1 MANSGHLEIL
11 QRGVDVWNQWRGA
24 HPEILPD
31 LKGADLRG
39 MDLGFGNFN
48 EADLSRAD
56 LTLSILENAS
66 LKGANLRNA
75 ILKNA
80 NIRFANFSDADLRGT
95 HLSGVDRS
103 GTVFSVTGPEERKH
117 EYKRQGL
124 FSGKEKVISGF
135 VLVIALLLFLFVMNN
150 LRDKASLATCMR
162 HQANLKKAVS
172 FYHART
178 VLEGQ
183 GRHPD
188 SLQDLVTA
196 GHLTKLPVCP
206 SGGSYLYNPGSR
218 TITCTKHTVKK

>member
-1 MANSGHLEIL
+1 MANSEHLEIL
-11 QRGVDVWNQWRGA
+11 QRGVDVWNQWRDA

-31 LKGADLRG
+31 LQRADLRG
-39 MDLGFGNFN
+39 VDLGFGNFS
-48 EADLSRAD
+48 EADLSGAD
-56 LTLSILENAS
+56 LTFSILENAS
-66 LKGANLRNA
+66 LRGANLRNA
-75 ILKNA
+75 KLKDA

-95 HLSGVDRS
+95 HLSGTDRS
-103 GTVFSVTGPEERKH
+103 GAVFSVTGPVGRKH
-117 EYKRQGL
+117 EYKRQAW

-135 VLVIALLLFLFVMNN
+135 VLVIALILFLFVMNN

-162 HQANLKKAVS
+162 HQANLKKAIS

-183 GRHPD
+183 GRYPG

-206 SGGSYLYNPGSR
+206 SGGAYLYDPGTRS
-218 TITCTKHTVKK
+218 ISCTEHTAKK